1 MKPFKRC
8 DFERMWVTGVKVV
21 EIAAEL
27 SCAVSTVSKHARR
40 LGLTPRGT
48 YDNRRGKHTLRDYTP
63 VHAEFSAMVAQGAK
77 VRELATHFRIS
88 SKTVCRL
95 KRELFAAAVSTST

>member
-1 MKPFKRC
+1 MTVKPFTRC

-27 SCAVSTVSKHARR
+27 RCAISTVSKHARR
-40 LGLTPRGT
+40 LGLTPRGIG
-48 YDNRRGKHTLRDYTP
+48 DNRRGPRTAQDYTS
-63 VHAEFSAMVAQGAK
+63 VHAAFAALLAQGAT
-77 VRELATHFRIS
+77 VRQLATHFRMS

-95 KRELFAAAVSTST
+95 KRQLREVGG